1 MLRVFQLCVAL
12 LTVSNAFRGT
22 ISRAQ
27 LKSCNIAMALNRDDD
42 ITPKLV
48 RDDMIQPMQ
57 RGKITFLIL
66 STASHVYRDADLIFK
81 YLTYLLVVIFL
92 FE

>member
-22 ISRAQ
+22 VSRAQ

-42 ITPKLV
+42 ITPKLA
-48 RDDMIQPMQ
+48 RDGMIQPMQ
-57 RGKITFLIL
+57 RGKISFERSLY
-66 STASHVYRDADLIFK
+66 SVSRES
-81 YLTYLLVVIFL
+81 LLL
-92 FE
+92 GC